1 MLKDYENPDIID
13 EDETLEE
20 GNSSHSPQQTQKAEG
35 IEDKEK
41 WQQGREE
48 EKNLLEKDSAKEGS
62 EPYPKKELEVIEQE
76 TDKKIVDVIK
86 NVQDPELGVD
96 IWSLGLIYDIKE
108 NSSLDITMT
117 FTSPMCPYGPQ
128 IVSELKSGLKEKGY
142 KEESIKVDV
151 VFNPLWEPSEELKE
165 ALGMG

>member
-1 MLKDYENPDIID
+1 MFEKKDYENPDII
-13 EDETLEE
+13 EE
-20 GNSSHSPQQTQKAEG
+20 ELAG
-35 IEDKEK
+35 IKDKNIWK
-41 WQQGREE
+41 DGRIEE
-48 EKNLLEKDSAKEGS
+48 EKKIGITQ
-62 EPYPKKELEVIEQE
+62 PYPKKTLDEIEGE
-76 TDKKIVDVIK
+76 TDKRIIDVIK

-108 NSSLDITMT
+108 NSSLDIVMT

-142 KEESIKVDV
+142 KEEKINVNV

-165 ALGMG
+165 ALGMGG

>member
-1 MLKDYENPDIID
+1 MFEKKDYENPDII
-13 EDETLEE
+13 EE
-20 GNSSHSPQQTQKAEG
+20 ELTG
-35 IEDKEK
+35 IKDKNIWKES
-41 WQQGREE
+41 RIEE
-48 EKNLLEKDSAKEGS
+48 EKKIGITQ
-62 EPYPKKELEVIEQE
+62 PYPKKTLDEIEGE
-76 TDKKIVDVIK
+76 TDKRIIDVIK

-108 NSSLDITMT
+108 NSSLDIVMT

-142 KEESIKVDV
+142 KEEKINVNV

-165 ALGMG
+165 ALGMGG

>member
-13 EDETLEE
+13 EEPSLEKNIHEEKE
-20 GNSSHSPQQTQKAEG
+20 GNLSTSNQQTG

-41 WQQGREE
+41 WNEGREE
-48 EKNLLEKDSAKEGS
+48 KKEETG
-62 EPYPKKELEVIEQE
+62 EPYPKKELDEIEKG

-86 NVQDPELGVD
+86 NIQDPELGVD

-108 NSSLDITMT
+108 EPDLDITMT

-128 IVSELKSGLKEKGY
+128 IVGELKSGLMEKGY
-142 KEESIKVDV
+142 KEEDIKVDV
-151 VFNPLWEPSEELKE
+151 VFNPLWEPNEDLKE
-165 ALGMG
+165 ALGLEN